1 MSVFRI
7 LIADDHALVRKG
19 LRALLES
26 QDDLEIIAEA
36 ANATDAVAL
45 TSELLPDVVLM
56 DLHMPGGGIE
66 ATRQITNTSP
76 SVRVLVV
83 TMFKDDDSVFTALRA
98 GARGYVLKDADEN
111 ELLRAVRAVG
121 EGEAIFSPEVATR
134 VLNYFAKPRPVLAP
148 DVFPELTAREREIL
162 EHLTQHKSNSDI
174 ARSLNLTLK
183 TVANY
188 VSNIFSKLQVAD
200 RAEAIAR
207 AQAVGVGSKNEP

>member
-1 MSVFRI
+1 MSTLRI
-7 LIADDHALVRKG
+7 LIADDHTLVRKG

-26 QDDLEIIAEA
+26 QDDFEVVSEA
-36 ANATDAVAL
+36 TNATEAISL
-45 TSELLPDVVLM
+45 TTELLPDVVLM

-66 ATRQITNTSP
+66 ATKQIMQRSP

-98 GARGYVLKDADEN
+98 GARGYILKDADEN
-111 ELLRAVRAVG
+111 EMLRAVRAVG

-162 EHLTQHKSNSDI
+162 EQLTQNKSNAEI
-174 ARSLNLTLK
+174 ARTLNLSLK
-183 TVANY
+183 TVSNY

-200 RAEAIAR
+200 RTEAIAR
-207 AQAVGVGSKNEP
+207 AQAVGLGKSE